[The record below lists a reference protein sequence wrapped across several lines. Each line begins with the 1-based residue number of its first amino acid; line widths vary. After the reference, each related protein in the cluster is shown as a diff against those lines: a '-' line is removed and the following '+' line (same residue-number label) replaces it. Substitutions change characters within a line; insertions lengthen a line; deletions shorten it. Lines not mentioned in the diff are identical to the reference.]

1 MRIIV
6 FEAEPWEQQVCSEF
20 MGKQNIKFFPELTIE
35 NASNYANAE
44 IISTFIYSRLNR
56 RVLEQF
62 HHLKLIA
69 TRSTGYDHI
78 DTEYCQEK
86 GIAVCNVPS
95 YGEHTIA
102 EHVFGLLLTHSRK
115 IFASIERTRQGDF
128 SFKGLQ
134 GFDLRGKTLGVIG
147 TGSIGQCVIEIA
159 KGFRMEVIAFDVNP
173 NRKLADRLGFEYAE
187 METVLKT
194 ADIVTLQVPA
204 NPKTYHLIGQEELAL
219 MKDGAVLINAAR
231 GNVVD
236 ILALF
241 DVLQVGKISACLD
254 VLPQEIILRQEE
266 ELLHAVERQPDK
278 AGTLLEILFAN
289 QLLLRLPNVIV
300 TPHNAFNTREARE
313 RILQTTAD
321 NITGFLQGKLENAI
335 IGTNLNAREQEVGVR

>member
-1 MRIIV
+1 MRITI
-6 FEAEPWEQQVCSEF
+6 FEAEPWEQQICSELLAEHDIEF
-20 MGKQNIKFFPELTIE
+20 SSELTIE
-35 NASNYANAE
+35 NASNYADAE
-44 IISTFIYSRLNR
+44 IISPFIYSRLNR
-56 RVLEQF
+56 SVLEQF
-62 HHLKLIA
+62 RHLQLIA

-78 DTEYCQEK
+78 DTEYCQEQK
-86 GIAVCNVPS
+86 IAVCNVPS

-102 EHVFGLLLTHSRK
+102 EHVFGLLLAHSRK
-115 IFASIERTRQGDF
+115 IYQSIERTRQGDF

-159 KGFRMEVIAFDVNP
+159 KGFRMEVVAFDVKP
-173 NRKLADRLGFEYAE
+173 DRELANRLGFEYAD

-194 ADIVTLQVPA
+194 SDIVTLHVPA
-204 NPKTYHLIGQEELAL
+204 NPKTYHLIAQEELAL

-236 ILALF
+236 ILALL
-241 DVLQVGKISACLD
+241 DVLQAGKISACLD
-254 VLPQEIILRQEE
+254 VLPQEVILRQEE
-266 ELLHAVERQPDK
+266 ELFHAVERQPDN
-278 AGTLLEILFAN
+278 AGTLLETLFAD

-321 NITGFLQGKLENAI
+321 NITGFLAGKLENAVV
-335 IGTNLNAREQEVGVR
+335 GVEKEEVGVG